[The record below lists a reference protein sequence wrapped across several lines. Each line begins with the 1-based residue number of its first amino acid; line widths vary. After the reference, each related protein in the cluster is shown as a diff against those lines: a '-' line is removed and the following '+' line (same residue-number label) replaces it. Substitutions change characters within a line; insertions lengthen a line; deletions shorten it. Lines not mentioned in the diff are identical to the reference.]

1 MANSNIISAAIVS
14 YNSSSVVEK
23 ACNSILE
30 HTKRYP
36 LKFYVIDNASSD
48 ETLRNISNIAGVE
61 ILKQDKNI
69 GFGAAHNK
77 ILETK
82 MGKYHFVVNPDIIV
96 NSDVLSD
103 MADFMEQNPD
113 VVMCMPKILN
123 EDGTEQKLP
132 KEKPTFKTL
141 FFGRL
146 SKKIR
151 NKYIWADR
159 DITEV
164 TDVDFCTGC
173 FFCIRSDVFEK
184 LGGFDERFFMYLED
198 ADLTQRAKKYGRVV
212 MNPSFAVTHIWERE
226 SAKKIKYLLI
236 HIFSAI
242 KFLSKKG
249 GM

>member
-1 MANSNIISAAIVS
+1 LENSFISATIVT
-14 YNSSSVVEK
+14 YNGGKIAQNAV
-23 ACNSILE
+23 NSIIE
-30 HTKRYP
+30 NTKNYP
-36 LKFYVIDNASSD
+36 LEFYVFDNASTD
-48 ETLRNISNIAGVE
+48 DTLKLLSE
-61 ILKQDKNI
+61 IDSVKVKENGKNM

-82 MGKYHFVVNPDIIV
+82 MGKYHFVINPDIIV
-96 NSDVLSD
+96 NSDVLSA

-151 NKYIWADR
+151 NEYIWADR

-164 TDVDFCTGC
+164 IDVDFCTGC
-173 FFCIRSDVFEK
+173 FFCIRSEVFEN

-212 MNPSFAVTHIWERE
+212 MNPHISVTHIWERE
-226 SAKKIKYLLI
+226 SAKKIKYLFI

-242 KFLSKKG
+242 KFLLKKG